1 MVQVKIFN
9 HEWDLNNWLEEND
22 GKINVADI
30 KLAVSA
36 SNTRSL
42 MVIYRT
48 MLNWVQRP
56 TFNNL
61 KRKDEDVKYF
71 FNDHDVVLNR

>member
-1 MVQVKIFN
+1 MVQVKIFY

-48 MLNWVQRP
+48 DSDLMQLP
-56 TFNNL
+56 TFHKIKNEN
-61 KRKDEDVKYF
+61 EYF
-71 FNDHDVVLNR
+71 SDYNIALNG

>member
-1 MVQVKIFN
+1 MVQVKIFD
-9 HEWDLNNWLEEND
+9 HEWDLNDWLEEND
-22 GKINVADI
+22 DKINVADI

-48 MLNWVQRP
+48 HPDWMQLP
-56 TFNNL
+56 TFNNF
-61 KRKDEDVKYF
+61 KHKDEEVKYF
-71 FNDHDVVLNR
+71 DDYDVVLNG

>member
-22 GKINVADI
+22 GQINVADI

-36 SNTRSL
+36 SNTRNL

-48 MLNWVQRP
+48 NPDWMQLQ
-56 TFNNL
+56 TFNGL
-61 KRKDEDVKYF
+61 KHIDDEEVKYF
-71 FNDHDVVLNR
+71 DDYDIALNG

>member
-9 HEWDLNNWLEEND
+9 HEWDLNDWLEEND
-22 GKINVADI
+22 DKINVADI

-36 SNTRSL
+36 SNTRNL

-48 MLNWVQRP
+48 NPDWMQLQ
-56 TFNNL
+56 TFNGL
-61 KRKDEDVKYF
+61 KYEDKDVKYF
-71 FNDHDVVLNR
+71 DDYNVVLKG

>member
-9 HEWDLNNWLEEND
+9 YEWDLNDWLEEND
-22 GKINVADI
+22 DKINVADI

-36 SNTRSL
+36 SNTKNF

-48 MLNWVQRP
+48 TPDWMQP
-56 TFNNL
+56 QTFNNL
-61 KRKDEDVKYF
+61 KHKDEDVKYF
-71 FNDHDVVLNR
+71 DDYDVALNG

>member
-36 SNTRSL
+36 SNTRNL

-48 MLNWVQRP
+48 TSDLMQLP
-56 TFNNL
+56 TFHKIENESEYFSDYNL
-61 KRKDEDVKYF
+61 A
-71 FNDHDVVLNR
+71 LNG

>member
-1 MVQVKIFN
+1 MVQVKIFDY
-9 HEWDLNNWLEEND
+9 EWNLNDWLEEND

-48 MLNWVQRP
+48 IPDWMQP
-56 TFNNL
+56 QTFNNL
-61 KRKDEDVKYF
+61 KHEDEDVKYF
-71 FNDHDVVLNR
+71 DDYDVVLNS